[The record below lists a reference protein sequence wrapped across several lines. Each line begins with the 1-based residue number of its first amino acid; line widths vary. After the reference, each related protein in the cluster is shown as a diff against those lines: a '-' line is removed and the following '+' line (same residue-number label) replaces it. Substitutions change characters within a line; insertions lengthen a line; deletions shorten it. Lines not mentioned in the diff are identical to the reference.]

1 MFRENDHIGAE
12 GSEFRGEAALGV
24 DLKIEESGGDG
35 GAGAK
40 GKQHNEKA
48 TGVRAEETADNA
60 PEHGPIGCARVGHHS
75 PRKIGAGS
83 MRDARR
89 SGRAL
94 PRIVTPVASAMTTK
108 KTITEGS
115 GAAPKIFS
123 PTKRAKTIPSA

>member
-1 MFRENDHIGAE
+1 MFRETEHIGAR
-12 GSEFRGEAALGV
+12 GSELRGEPELGV
-24 DLKIEESGGDG
+24 DLMIEESGGDG

>member
-48 TGVRAEETADNA
+48 TGF
-60 PEHGPIGCARVGHHS
+60 
-75 PRKIGAGS
+75 
-83 MRDARR
+83 
-89 SGRAL
+89 
-94 PRIVTPVASAMTTK
+94 
-108 KTITEGS
+108 
-115 GAAPKIFS
+115 APKRRRIM
-123 PTKRAKTIPSA
+123 RQNMARLAARGSAIIRLAR